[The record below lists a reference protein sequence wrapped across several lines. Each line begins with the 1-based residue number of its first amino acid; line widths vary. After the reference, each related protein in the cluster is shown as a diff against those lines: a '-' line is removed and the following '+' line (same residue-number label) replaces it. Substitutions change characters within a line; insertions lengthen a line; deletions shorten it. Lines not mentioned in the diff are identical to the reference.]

1 MSEYRIARLEEQIAF
16 QEDAIQKLDDAL
28 ADQQQQLLVVG
39 RQLELI
45 VENLRKLETGQM
57 PLADD
62 EIPPHY

>member
-45 VENLRKLETGQM
+45 VENLRKLETSQM

>member
-16 QEDAIQKLDDAL
+16 QEDVIQKLDDAL

-45 VENLRKLETGQM
+45 VENLRKLETGQI

-62 EIPPHY
+62 ETPPHY

>member
-16 QEDAIQKLDDAL
+16 QEDVIQKLDDAL

>member
-16 QEDAIQKLDDAL
+16 QEDVIQKLDDAL

-45 VENLRKLETGQM
+45 VENLRKLETGHI

-62 EIPPHY
+62 ETPPHY

>member
-45 VENLRKLETGQM
+45 VENLRKLETGQI